1 MSGIKSSCVAT
12 EEMIFSVG
20 GRTTVHLHSAQHG
33 SFKRWPSQ
41 PISWLVQN
49 TQPSQPITWLILIQL
64 KPTN

>member
-1 MSGIKSSCVAT
+1 MSGIKSSCAAT

-41 PISWLVQN
+41 PISWLGAEH
-49 TQPSQPITWLILIQL
+49 PAFS
-64 KPTN
+64 TNHL